1 MKKLMET
8 LLREKDLQEKSD
20 KAYLRKCQVSIVLA
34 VAKEEAERQ
43 EGKEEKPFNFGFVDE
58 G

>member
-1 MKKLMET
+1 MET

-34 VAKEEAERQ
+34 VAKEEADRQ
-43 EGKEEKPFNFGFVDE
+43 EGKEGKPFNFGFVDE
-58 G
+58 A

>member
-1 MKKLMET
+1 LKELMET

-34 VAKEEAERQ
+34 VAKEEADRQ
-43 EGKEEKPFNFGFVDE
+43 EGKEGKPFNFGFVDE
-58 G
+58 A